1 MTRLPRLFAL
11 FLIAVLVTATSHA
24 AEVVG
29 GFLTPEGV
37 DKVVA
42 DRRIAAVTE
51 NKLLECDLGTIQ
63 LQKQIELAVKETAIY
78 KRAGEDCNVAG
89 EAKDKAIENLT
100 RLSEEKQ
107 AEITKLKN
115 DETSWTVKLLIL
127 GGAFVLGFAGGVAIA
142 K

>member
-1 MTRLPRLFAL
+1 MRRLLAI
-11 FLIAVLVTATSHA
+11 FLVAVFTAPASA

-37 DKVVA
+37 DKVVT

-51 NKLLECDLGTIQ
+51 KKLLECDLGTIQ
-63 LQKQIELAVKETAIY
+63 LQKQIDLIAKDAAIY
-78 KRAGEDCNVAG
+78 RKAGEDCNVAG
-89 EAKDKAIENLT
+89 TAKDKAIENLT

-115 DETSWTVKLLIL
+115 DEVGWTTKLLIL
-127 GGAFVLGFAGGVAIA
+127 GGTFVLGFAAGVAVV